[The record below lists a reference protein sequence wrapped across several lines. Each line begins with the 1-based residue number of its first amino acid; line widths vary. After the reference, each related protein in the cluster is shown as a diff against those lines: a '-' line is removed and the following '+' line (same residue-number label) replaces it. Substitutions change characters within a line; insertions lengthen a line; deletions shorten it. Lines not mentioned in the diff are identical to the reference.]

1 MNFLK
6 QVWVKNGLYVE
17 LNLSRKILKIYKST
31 NQKFPGELQL
41 WSYIIHWYW
50 ICIPWPLIEGCTFC
64 ILMHAMRALAVDA
77 QIEIIERWR
86 FQTSTGTCTREIT
99 WILCALHH
107 QFLWWQGIYTLC
119 KLVDGRLPRSTNV

>member
-6 QVWVKNGLYVE
+6 QNWVKNGLYVE
-17 LNLSRKILKIYKST
+17 LYLSRKILKTYKST
-31 NQKFPGELQL
+31 NQKFSGELQL

-86 FQTSTGTCTREIT
+86 FQTCTGMCTREIT

-107 QFLWWQGIYTLC
+107 QFLWRQGIYTLC
-119 KLVDGRLPRSTNV
+119 KLVDGRLHRSTNV